1 MLPKSYLVAKWTVY
15 GLATLALFALQYLLL
30 DQLRLWD
37 TVPFLYPMLPAVLAS
52 YEGLRRGGVFALILG
67 IVCDLLLPGPFMGF
81 FTVIFTLVGLL
92 AGLIG
97 EKLLSPGPLCGLCVA
112 AMGLLVTGFGRVAA
126 HLLSGGGYG
135 LLMCRVALMETLVS
149 LPALIAVLPLYSVIH
164 RRCAAD
170 Y

>member
-15 GLATLALFALQYLLL
+15 ALATLALFALQSLLL
-30 DQLRLWD
+30 DQLRLWG
-37 TVPFLYPMLPAVLAS
+37 TIPFIYPILPAVVSS
-52 YEGLRRGGVFALILG
+52 YEGMRRGGVFSLVLG

-81 FTVIFTLVGLL
+81 FTIIFTLVGLL

-112 AMGLLVTGFGRVAA
+112 AMGLLVTGMARVAVQ
-126 HLLSGGGYG
+126 LLSGGGYLG
-135 LLMCRVALMETLVS
+135 LMTRVALLEALVS
-149 LPALIAVLPLYSVIH
+149 LPALAAALPLYGVIH